1 MHTLKME
8 KLSVM
13 VGTKVVLDD
22 FNLEIKSGEVHA
34 LMGPNGTGKSTLS
47 KVIMGDETY
56 KIVSGDITFDGK
68 SILNMTTDE
77 RSRLG
82 IFLAMQSPIAIEG
95 VSNADFLRTAC
106 ATRDGDAFKLFPFIK
121 ELEANA
127 EKLKIDTSFIHR
139 GVNVG
144 FSGGE
149 RKKNEVLQMYM
160 LKPKMVLL
168 DEIDSGLDVDSLKI
182 VGTNIMDYKK
192 QAKCGLLVITHYER
206 LLDYI
211 RPDFVHIMVNGHIV
225 KSGDQ
230 SLVKYIEDNG
240 YDAFIDKKDDLTS
253 TCIVRDILDN
263 E

>member
-13 VGTKVVLDD
+13 VGTKVILDD

-47 KVIMGDETY
+47 KVIMGDDTY

-144 FSGGE
+144 LAVVKE
-149 RKKNEVLQMYM
+149 RR
-160 LKPKMVLL
+160 
-168 DEIDSGLDVDSLKI
+168 
-182 VGTNIMDYKK
+182 TRFYK
-192 QAKCGLLVITHYER
+192 
-206 LLDYI
+206 
-211 RPDFVHIMVNGHIV
+211 
-225 KSGDQ
+225 
-230 SLVKYIEDNG
+230 
-240 YDAFIDKKDDLTS
+240 
-253 TCIVRDILDN
+253 CIC
-263 E
+263 